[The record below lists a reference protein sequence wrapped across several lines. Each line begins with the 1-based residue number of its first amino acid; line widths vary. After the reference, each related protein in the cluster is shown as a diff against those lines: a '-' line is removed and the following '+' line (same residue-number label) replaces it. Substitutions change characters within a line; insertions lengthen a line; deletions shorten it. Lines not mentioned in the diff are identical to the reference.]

1 MPAEDSSKQL
11 GEENITK
18 LLIKF
23 SLPAIVGMLVNAF
36 YNVVDRIFV
45 GHKVGALGI
54 AGITV
59 TFPVMLLVMAFSML
73 IGIGASTL
81 VSIRLGQQKKE
92 EAELIM
98 GNAIVLSTVVAVV
111 ITITG
116 HIFLEPLLRICG
128 ASETVLPYAK
138 DFAGIILIGTVFM
151 ILSMGMNNFIRAEGN
166 PKIAMYTMLIGA
178 ILNCILNPTFIFV
191 FNMGIKGSALATVLS
206 NIVSASWVMW
216 HFIGGRST
224 LQLRLCNFRVQ
235 TAIAGSI
242 LAIGAAPFAMQVAA
256 SLVNVIMNTGLNR
269 YGGDIA
275 VSGMG
280 IVSSI
285 TTLILMPLFGIN
297 QGLQPIIG
305 YNYGARRYDRVKNAL
320 KKGILAAT
328 IIASLGFA
336 VTKLFPVHLV
346 SLFNKEDAA
355 LIAFGVKAM
364 KINLFFLPIIGFQV
378 VAANYFQAVGKP
390 LQAAFLSLSRQVLVF
405 IPALLILPR
414 FLGINGVLAAA
425 PAADLLSSLLTG
437 LWLWR
442 EMLKLD
448 KQQEGL
454 LQ

>member
-1 MPAEDSSKQL
+1 
-11 GEENITK
+11 
-18 LLIKF
+18 
-23 SLPAIVGMLVNAF
+23 
-36 YNVVDRIFV
+36 
-45 GHKVGALGI
+45 
-54 AGITV
+54 
-59 TFPVMLLVMAFSML
+59 
-73 IGIGASTL
+73 
-81 VSIRLGQQKKE
+81 
-92 EAELIM
+92 
-98 GNAIVLSTVVAVV
+98 
-111 ITITG
+111 
-116 HIFLEPLLRICG
+116 
-128 ASETVLPYAK
+128 
-138 DFAGIILIGTVFM
+138 
-151 ILSMGMNNFIRAEGN
+151 
-166 PKIAMYTMLIGA
+166 
-178 ILNCILNPTFIFV
+178 
-191 FNMGIKGSALATVLS
+191 MGIKGSALATVLS